1 MQQHDVTARVS
12 TAGVARKGEKY
23 LVALRKPG
31 SSIGESWEFPGGKQ
45 LESET
50 PQETLKREYKEE
62 FSVEIVVGDPLYT
75 GYFENRNTHYRLE
88 AFEVQLISDS
98 FVLNEH
104 QAIRWI
110 SLKDLKRLPM
120 AFSDRSILQYLQ
132 KQEDKTAE

>member
-1 MQQHDVTARVS
+1 MQQQDVTARVS

-120 AFSDRSILQYLQ
+120 AFSDRSILQHLQ

>member
-120 AFSDRSILQYLQ
+120 AFSDRSILQHLQ